1 MSNNSF
7 RGNRRRDFYSVSQVN
22 MEEKTFVGLLYF
34 SRVLGW
40 GETCTLAGLPR
51 YNGNYLIGF
60 LLVGQRF
67 FSLGTPFCGYRLSY
81 GKGLTA
87 WISYRA
93 YRVCPAGFYYSG
105 GLLYQFTIYV
115 AFLPQNLLCQR
126 FLTAWIGVLWSNGK
140 FTLFYIV
147 ASSEIIMF
155 DSFTKWQEC
164 ITPLIPNGI

>member
-1 MSNNSF
+1 
-7 RGNRRRDFYSVSQVN
+7 

-87 WISYRA
+87 WISYRHTEFVR
-93 YRVCPAGFYYSG
+93 RVFITLGSSG

-147 ASSEIIMF
+147 ASSEIIMV